1 MVQVD
6 IGVGQDEL
14 QVILL
19 FSPLLSRK
27 PPPLTRSGCSTTF
40 QIRTSGGWDGC
51 AVQRGEGK
59 TSQGLMRLPGM
70 GE

>member
-27 PPPLTRSGCSTTF
+27 PPPPHPLRLQHHISDQNIRRMGWLRSPA
-40 QIRTSGGWDGC
+40 RGG
-51 AVQRGEGK
+51 
-59 TSQGLMRLPGM
+59 
-70 GE
+70 